1 QISYASTAPELS
13 DPGRY
18 EFFSRVVPP
27 DSYQAQAMVAV
38 VRALGWSYV
47 STLAS
52 EGNYGESGVEAF
64 VQSSREA
71 GGLCIAQSIKIPR
84 EPKPG
89 EFAKVIGRLMET
101 STARGV
107 VLFANEDDIRL
118 PVPSQSSPACWSSS
132 QSIPVQS
139 GPLPV
144 APQSPGVHPSSSQSI
159 QFPSQSFPVHPSFDE
174 YFTSRS
180 LENNRRNLWFHE
192 FWEDDFNCRL

>member
-1 QISYASTAPELS
+1 
-13 DPGRY
+13 
-18 EFFSRVVPP
+18 
-27 DSYQAQAMVAV
+27 
-38 VRALGWSYV
+38 
-47 STLAS
+47 
-52 EGNYGESGVEAF
+52 
-64 VQSSREA
+64 A

-107 VLFANEDDIRL
+107 VLFANEDDIRSVMSFPALLSLMELFIPVRPSSSQFL
-118 PVPSQSSPACWSSS
+118 PVPPRPAK
-132 QSIPVQS
+132 
-139 GPLPV
+139 
-144 APQSPGVHPSSSQSI
+144 VHPSSSQ
-159 QFPSQSFPVHPSFDE
+159 FSFDE

>member
-1 QISYASTAPELS
+1 
-13 DPGRY
+13 
-18 EFFSRVVPP
+18 
-27 DSYQAQAMVAV
+27 
-38 VRALGWSYV
+38 
-47 STLAS
+47 
-52 EGNYGESGVEAF
+52 
-64 VQSSREA
+64 A

-107 VLFANEDDIRL
+107 VLFANEDDIRASQCA
-118 PVPSQSSPACWSSS
+118 PVHTSTHQSCPSPSPALLSPPEFL
-132 QSIPVQS
+132 PVQS

-144 APQSPGVHPSSSQSI
+144 APQSNPVA
-159 QFPSQSFPVHPSFDE
+159 SQSFTVPPSFDE